1 MLLRDF
7 DRILSE
13 SVRCRVQGIR
23 GSRVAILF
31 SGGLDCTVL
40 AALAARYV
48 KEPMDLLNVS
58 FENPR
63 AIAAAYKS
71 MTDPVDAHTFPID
84 PYAVPDRVTA
94 RDSCAQLAAL
104 FPACQFRLVEVNV
117 PYAEYAAH
125 LDIIQA
131 LMLSLIHI

>member
-84 PYAVPDRVTA
+84 PYA
-94 RDSCAQLAAL
+94 AAIDKSMTV
-104 FPACQFRLVEVNV
+104 ACG
-117 PYAEYAAH
+117 YISA
-125 LDIIQA
+125 
-131 LMLSLIHI
+131 